1 MEEKKNKD
9 ESGLGTENR
18 VKDRI
23 FTLLREEIA
32 KGTQFSDEEV
42 EVFFGGIRAEI
53 ARGRRFTFNQ
63 MDTGVELFL
72 PALPKSDRDI
82 FRESA
87 HHNHV
92 PLWQA
97 NLAHFR
103 RSHEQGMAFNLFL
116 DPGWR
121 SGDLYGL
128 SPEVCEE
135 CGKTFTPERF
145 KSKLC
150 SNKCGAEVERRRLG
164 LPTIEEQLKTLE
176 TEKSQEQRVQEEDR
190 AMLGQKKEGPIASP
204 VV

>member
-1 MEEKKNKD
+1 MEEKKNEVGSKTA
-9 ESGLGTENR
+9 GGTDTPNH
-18 VKDRI
+18 V
-23 FTLLREEIA
+23 TEEE
-32 KGTQFSDEEV
+32 KGTRLLDRAFAVIREHIDRGHTFTYSQMDI
-42 EVFFGGIRAEI
+42 GIEMSLPVLPKPEQALFKEI
-53 ARGRRFTFNQ
+53 ARTH
-63 MDTGVELFL
+63 
-72 PALPKSDRDI
+72 S
-82 FRESA
+82 
-87 HHNHV
+87 V

-97 NLAHFR
+97 NWAQFR

-150 SNKCGAEVERRRLG
+150 SNKCGAEVERKRLG
-164 LPTIEEQLKTLE
+164 LPTIAEQLKTLE
-176 TEKSQEQRVQEEDR
+176 TEKSQEQRVQEEDQ